1 MLPKFLV
8 LPSGSIG
15 ASEAQSPV
23 APSSAWGLRSLPWLL
38 PSPKLGAGASGL
50 LTALVLPR
58 VITLQSHNFRPRM
71 IQAMA
76 LDFFIP
82 HLIFVANRAS
92 IAPSITG
99 MKPLQQLVPR
109 NILTVATRG
118 PIVDVG

>member
-23 APSSAWGLRSLPWLL
+23 APSSAGGLRSLPW
-38 PSPKLGAGASGL
+38 L